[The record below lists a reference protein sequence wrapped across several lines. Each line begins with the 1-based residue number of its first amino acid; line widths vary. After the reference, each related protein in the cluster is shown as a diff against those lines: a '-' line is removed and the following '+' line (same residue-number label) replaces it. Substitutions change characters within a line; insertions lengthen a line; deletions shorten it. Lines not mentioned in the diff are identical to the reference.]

1 MTRDFARD
9 ADNDHRRHYQFPVN
23 HQILL
28 FCNVKTQE
36 GRRKKEEVKFWTIGH
51 CIACM
56 LFHGI
61 VQGGWSN
68 WALLR
73 KKKKEVLYMLLDR
86 SLSYL

>member
-1 MTRDFARD
+1 M
-9 ADNDHRRHYQFPVN
+9 
-23 HQILL
+23 
-28 FCNVKTQE
+28 KTQE
-36 GRRKKEEVKFWTIGH
+36 GRRKKEEVKLLTGD
-51 CIACM
+51 IACM